1 MMKFNTLV
9 EKLLLETPH
18 ASFNYG
24 GKIFNIDLEMEKY
37 QNNYEG
43 FIQHTKN
50 LLIKMDSDSV
60 KKEFKNELLNNKQF
74 ILFLEKLFQKSF
86 EQFVVDSGL

>member
-1 MMKFNTLV
+1 MMKFDTLV

-18 ASFNYG
+18 ASFNHS

-43 FIQHTKN
+43 FIQHVKN
-50 LLIKMDSDSV
+50 LLIKIGNNNV
-60 KKEFKNELLNNKQF
+60 KKEFKNELLSNKQF

-86 EQFVVDSGL
+86 DQFVVDSGL

>member
-9 EKLLLETPH
+9 DKLLLETPH

-43 FIQHTKN
+43 FLQHIKN
-50 LLIKMDSDSV
+50 LLSKMGNDSV
-60 KKEFKNELLNNKQF
+60 KKQFKNELLSSKQF

-86 EQFVVDSGL
+86 DQFVVDSGL

>member
-1 MMKFNTLV
+1 MKFDTLV
-9 EKLLLETPH
+9 EKLLLEMPH

-24 GKIFNIDLEMEKY
+24 GKIFSVDLEMEKY

-43 FIQHTKN
+43 FIQHVKN
-50 LLIKMDSDSV
+50 LLVKINNDNV
-60 KKEFKNELLNNKQF
+60 KKEFKNELLNSKQF

-86 EQFVVDSGL
+86 DQFVVDSGL